1 MFDLIGLVGVVLIL
15 LAYFLLQTE
24 KLAADQLRYPALN
37 LVGAVLILIS
47 LTKTFNLAS
56 FVIEICW
63 VGISLYGIV
72 KILRRRR
79 A

>member
-15 LAYFLLQTE
+15 LAYFLLQAE

-72 KILRRRR
+72 KILRRRG